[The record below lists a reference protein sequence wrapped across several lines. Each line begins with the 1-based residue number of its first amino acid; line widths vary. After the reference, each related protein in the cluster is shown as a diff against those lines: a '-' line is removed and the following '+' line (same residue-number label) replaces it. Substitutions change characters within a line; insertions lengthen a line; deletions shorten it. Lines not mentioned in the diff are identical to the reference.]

1 MGFQYHFGGEKNE
14 QVFNNE
20 RANKWSDATVPL
32 SGTTIYLSGASPQR
46 ALLSNYG
53 KLYII
58 TLKQASHMVA
68 TTSPTL
74 NSTTAYHYCPAEMP
88 TFHIPVSGSSEYVSI
103 AANSGSTVEAW
114 LSIAERTEG

>member
-1 MGFQYHFGGEKNE
+1 MGFNYSAKN
-14 QVFNNE
+14 
-20 RANKWSDATVPL
+20 DAVLNVKRQNQWTDTTIPL

-46 ALLSNYG
+46 TLLPNYN

-74 NSTTAYHYCPAEMP
+74 SASTSYHYCPAELP
-88 TFHIPVSGSSEYVSI
+88 TFHIPISGSSEYVSI
-103 AANSGSTVEAW
+103 AANSGSMVEAW
-114 LSIAERTEG
+114 LSVAERGDG